1 MERPASRRGERSGGC
16 QGSNRGAKRR
26 VGVKSGAPS
35 FLYGLFAVLAITIA
49 AR

>member
-1 MERPASRRGERSGGC
+1 MERPASRRGERSGC